1 VGTANLFGFHS
12 RLSALRGAVSQF
24 NSKRSRRLHK
34 FDKEQGKPTSAQPQN
49 LINASCALLDLNA
62 IILKKAARHWINM
75 IVMRAYLW
83 RCERGLLRER
93 ILCLVKTFCIYMHR
107 RVLLLC
113 TTDKHTHKTHIEYV
127 GASDLLIWL
136 RARSC
141 RT

>member
-1 VGTANLFGFHS
+1 
-12 RLSALRGAVSQF
+12 
-24 NSKRSRRLHK
+24 
-34 FDKEQGKPTSAQPQN
+34 
-49 LINASCALLDLNA
+49 
-62 IILKKAARHWINM
+62 M

-127 GASDLLIWL
+127 GERPTYMAARALL
-136 RARSC
+136 C